1 MIQQLLGARL
11 SVHAGVAPATVS
23 LHYLDTLL
31 WMGHAARWA
40 EPFTAPA
47 RGLFG
52 SPVQPESAM
61 DLAFQAKG
69 EQLGPRTTKKILEL
83 FYGNHPVMAACL
95 R

>member
-1 MIQQLLGARL
+1 MDGARSAL
-11 SVHAGVAPATVS
+11 GGAIHGTC
-23 LHYLDTLL
+23 
-31 WMGHAARWA
+31 
-40 EPFTAPA
+40 E
-47 RGLFG
+47 GLFG